1 MKEYTVSLFGHR
13 IIENWDSV
21 EFYLGKIVRKL
32 AEQYECLLFLMGRDG
47 DFDRIAASVIH
58 KLIKCLSCDI
68 SITWVM
74 AYQRAEYTKN
84 VFEFEEYYSSVEI
97 CCEASLAHPKAAIQI
112 RNRSMVDRSDLVVFW
127 VEKKAGGAY
136 RTMSYARK
144 KEIPF
149 INLAEKQSL

>member
-74 AYQRAEYTKN
+74 AYQRAEYTKT
-84 VFEFEEYYSSVEI
+84 
-97 CCEASLAHPKAAIQI
+97 SLSLKSITV
-112 RNRSMVDRSDLVVFW
+112 RLKYVVKHLW
-127 VEKKAGGAY
+127 LILKPPY
-136 RTMSYARK
+136 R
-144 KEIPF
+144 
-149 INLAEKQSL
+149 